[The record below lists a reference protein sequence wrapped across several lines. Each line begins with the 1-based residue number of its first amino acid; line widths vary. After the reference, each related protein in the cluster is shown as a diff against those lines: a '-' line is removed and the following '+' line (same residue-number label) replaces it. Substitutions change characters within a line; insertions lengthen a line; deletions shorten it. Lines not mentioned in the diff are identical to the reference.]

1 MGDASAGT
9 ERGRAHGGD
18 EQGCV
23 RVVQR
28 TWTERECEL
37 LVSAISVLRRAVA
50 LDPTR
55 CFAHHMLAKAWL
67 EVRDA
72 SVRALLPQSH
82 LSWSAFDVGFGT
94 RPQEACFPLVVQVN
108 SRQTPTKFA
117 LGRPDSYRLHSIHR
131 PAMPN
136 TRGAGK
142 TKKDVELLER
152 QALDCAVMH
161 LRLLVQHDQGCDQ
174 GARQNTVARLELA
187 QILHDKAPHEAL
199 ALYRSVTEVSPCH
212 VGALLG
218 LANLLQAQGRKLC
231 KGIAE
236 TEAAAGYGTKGPH
249 KVTGVPHQGAA
260 ASTSTRHGPDAAGSS
275 QNHQVKDHHGNDI
288 QDHQGRRKETDSGLV
303 TSFGSF
309 DITRRWAQDMLREAA
324 STYQRVLRLDPG
336 NSSALTNLCELL
348 LTEQSRRGACS
359 RKNEENVST
368 ARRLMETYGN
378 ERASERHPPNTRA
391 RQEQAAR
398 ANNMA
403 CLHELG
409 GDHDNA
415 RRILEQLVNPDAM
428 MCPLPAIYN
437 LARLLQYGFNDHAR
451 AEQLYEHVVRMSA
464 SSSGGLESLDALER
478 HVVQLCQAQLKL
490 GRIAVQSHHRVRRQV
505 LDKRN
510 REAAAVAAAAAAT
523 ANTTQG
529 GSRDDDHVVSVV
541 KRCRHALDDIVCS
554 TVCDACVR
562 TLTYTH
568 R

>member
-1 MGDASAGT
+1 M
-9 ERGRAHGGD
+9 
-18 EQGCV
+18 
-23 RVVQR
+23 
-28 TWTERECEL
+28 WTGRECEL

-72 SVRALLPQSH
+72 TMRALLPQSH
-82 LSWSAFDVGFGT
+82 LSWSAFDVGFGA

-136 TRGAGK
+136 TRGAGQP
-142 TKKDVELLER
+142 KKDVALLER
-152 QALDCAVMH
+152 QALDCAVEH
-161 LRLLVQHDQGCDQ
+161 LRLLVQHDQRCDQ
-174 GARQNTVARLELA
+174 GAQQNTVARLELA
-187 QILHDKAPHEAL
+187 QILHDKAPYEAL

-218 LANLLQAQGRKLC
+218 IASLLQAQGRKLR

-236 TEAAAGYGTKGPH
+236 TEAAAGYGTKGSH
-249 KVTGVPHQGAA
+249 KVSGVPHQGAA
-260 ASTSTRHGPDAAGSS
+260 ASTTTRHGAATTGPIH
-275 QNHQVKDHHGNDI
+275 NHQDEDHHGNDT
-288 QDHQGRRKETDSGLV
+288 QGHQGRRKDTDSGLV

-309 DITRRWAQDMLREAA
+309 DITGRWAQDMLREAA

-336 NSSALTNLCELL
+336 NASALTNLCELL
-348 LTEQSRRGACS
+348 LTEESRRGACS
-359 RKNEENVST
+359 RKVEENVAT

-378 ERASERHPPNTRA
+378 ERASERRPLNARA

-428 MCPLPAIYN
+428 KCPLPAIYN
-437 LARLLQYGFNDHAR
+437 LARLLQYEFNDHAQ

-478 HVVQLCQAQLKL
+478 HVVQLCQAQLQL
-490 GRIAVQSHHRVRRQV
+490 GRIAVQSNQRVRRQV

-510 REAAAVAAAAAAT
+510 REAAVNAAAAAAAAT
-523 ANTTQG
+523 TTQG
-529 GSRDDDHVVSVV
+529 DTRDDDHVVSAVSHCV
-541 KRCRHALDDIVCS
+541 ALLSCS
-554 TVCDACVR
+554 G
-562 TLTYTH
+562 
-568 R
+568 